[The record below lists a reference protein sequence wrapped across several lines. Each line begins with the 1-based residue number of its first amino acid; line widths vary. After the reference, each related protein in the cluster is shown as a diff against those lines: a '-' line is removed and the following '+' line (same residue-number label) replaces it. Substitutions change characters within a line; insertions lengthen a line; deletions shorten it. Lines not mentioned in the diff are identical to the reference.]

1 MKTAII
7 IGATGLVGSDLTRQL
22 LAHPDYS
29 KVIVFVR
36 HATGLTDAK
45 LTERIVDFEQ
55 IETWKE
61 EIRGDVLFSALG
73 TTLDKAGSK
82 QAQYRVDYTFQYQVA
97 AAAATN
103 GVPCLVLI
111 SAAGAS
117 ERSMIFYSRM
127 KGELD
132 RDVKKLPFQRLRII
146 KPGIL
151 KGTRVESRPTEE
163 ISIRAMQ
170 VLGKLPLIRKY
181 RPVPATTV
189 ATAMI
194 KAAAMEEPGFRKFEL
209 EEVFTLARQ

>member
-22 LAHPDYS
+22 LVHPDYS

-82 QAQYRVDYTFQYQVA
+82 QAQYRVDHTFQYQVA

>member
-22 LAHPDYS
+22 LVHPDYS

-97 AAAATN
+97 AAAATT

>member
-22 LAHPDYS
+22 LVHPDYS

>member
-22 LAHPDYS
+22 LVHPDYS

-82 QAQYRVDYTFQYQVA
+82 KAQYRVDYTFQYQVA
-97 AAAATN
+97 SAAATN

-170 VLGKLPLIRKY
+170 VLGKLPFIRKY
-181 RPVPATTV
+181 LPVPATTV

-194 KAAAMEEPGFRKFEL
+194 KAASMEESGFREFEL
-209 EEVFTLARQ
+209 EEVFTLAK

>member
-22 LAHPDYS
+22 LVHPDYS

-36 HATGLTDAK
+36 RSTGLTDAK

-82 QAQYRVDYTFQYQVA
+82 QAQYQVDYTFQYQVA

-132 RDVKKLPFQRLRII
+132 REVKKLPFQRLRII

-151 KGTRVESRPTEE
+151 KGKRVESRPTEE

-170 VLGKLPLIRKY
+170 LLGRLPFIRKY

-194 KAAAMEEPGFRKFEL
+194 KAAGMEEPGFREFEL
-209 EEVFTLARQ
+209 EGVFALAG